1 MIRVPDAFA
10 AFIVASHG
18 EAGRAWIDRL
28 PAAIDTCL
36 ERWSLVQD
44 GPVLHGHVGIVL
56 LVARADGAPAVLKLS
71 WLDEASRWEPHALA
85 AWDGRGAVRLLDR
98 DDAAGALLLE
108 RLDPQ
113 RSVRELDGVAAAG
126 VIGGLCRLLDVP
138 APAGLPRLEDL
149 AARWTEEL
157 VVDWLRLG
165 RPFSSHVLET
175 AIDTCRTLG
184 PGQPDRLL
192 HGNLQFL
199 NVLRSERE
207 PWLVIDPNGLAGEV
221 AYEAA
226 AFQTNR
232 WKELTAQPDLRTAI
246 RDRLA
251 AFADAAGTDP
261 ERARRWAHVHMTC
274 EALWCREHQPDV
286 VSAVDAVIDALG

>member
-44 GPVLHGHVGIVL
+44 GPVLYGYVGIVL
-56 LVARADGAPAVLKLS
+56 LVARADGGPAVLKLS

-85 AWDGRGAVRLLDR
+85 AWNGRGAVRLLDR

-108 RLDPQ
+108 RLDAD
-113 RSVRELDGVAAAG
+113 RSVRELGGMAAAA
-126 VIGGLCRLLDVP
+126 VIGRLCRRLDVP

-157 VVDWLRLG
+157 PADWERLG
-165 RPFSSHVLET
+165 RPFSTHVLET
-175 AIDTCRTLG
+175 AVDTCRTLG

-192 HGNLQFL
+192 HGNLQFS
-199 NVLRSERE
+199 NVLAAERE

-226 AFQTNR
+226 AFQTAR
-232 WKELTAQPDLRTAI
+232 WAELAAQPDLRIAV

-251 AFADAAGTDP
+251 AFADAAGADP
-261 ERARRWAHVHMTC
+261 ERARRWAHVHMVC
-274 EALWCREHQPDV
+274 EALWCREYQPEAV
-286 VSAVDAVIDALG
+286 ARVDAVIEALG